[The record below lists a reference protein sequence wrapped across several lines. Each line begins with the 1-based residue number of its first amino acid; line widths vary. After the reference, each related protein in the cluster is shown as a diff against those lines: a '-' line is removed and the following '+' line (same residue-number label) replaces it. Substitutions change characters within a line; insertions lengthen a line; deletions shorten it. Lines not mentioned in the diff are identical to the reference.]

1 MIKSF
6 VNGLEKTKPLEVVAS
21 QASKEKLEKLV
32 DNLKNT
38 RGSHDFWASKYTK
51 NIFQSQFENQLK
63 IMPFFS
69 EILLLRIVERVQYH
83 VSTLLH

>member
-21 QASKEKLEKLV
+21 QATKEKLEKLV

-51 NIFQSQFENQLK
+51 YLWKSISNSTQNYAL
-63 IMPFFS
+63 FFS
-69 EILLLRIVERVQYH
+69 EILLLRIVERVEHH
-83 VSTLLH
+83 VPTLLH